1 MSRVGDD
8 LVEAFGEIAAYL
20 RGEAEVESYEVPSD
34 ILTADRIRAI
44 RRSVASST
52 KTFEARVPHSRSH
65 DRILR
70 AGAPEARC
78 GNGPV
83 VSRPRKGAGCSQ
95 ARPVVG

>member
-70 AGAPEARC
+70 GR
-78 GNGPV
+78 
-83 VSRPRKGAGCSQ
+83 GAGSPMRQRSCCFAS
-95 ARPVVG
+95 